1 MTGVALNTFPNVL
14 LIFNVCQCLLI
25 VSMIL
30 GKVELYVTK
39 NAITFLSAALVL
51 FDRAD
56 LSRLSTF
63 SIWFRMT
70 FSLCLFQQIVYQSHQ
85 KLSKRV
91 KFLML
96 DSKEYSFL
104 VKMMCRFCMKII
116 LAVSWLFIKC
126 CLQTIVMVFIH

>member
-1 MTGVALNTFPNVL
+1 MICLKDVYLRKAMTGVALNTFPNVL

-30 GKVELYVTK
+30 GIVELYVTE

-51 FDRAD
+51 FDRDD

-70 FSLCLFQQIVYQSHQ
+70 FSLCFFPQIVYQSHLNAF
-85 KLSKRV
+85 K
-91 KFLML
+91 
-96 DSKEYSFL
+96 
-104 VKMMCRFCMKII
+104 
-116 LAVSWLFIKC
+116 FIKS
-126 CLQTIVMVFIH
+126 

>member
-91 KFLML
+91 IFLML

>member
-85 KLSKRV
+85 KSSKRV
-91 KFLML
+91 IFLML